1 MENFAVSGKKVVK
14 LVCISADNNNKFYN
28 FFEQGDG
35 TFKVNYGRIKGT
47 AQTHSYPMSMWDRMY
62 REKTSPKKGYKD
74 VTHLFIDKGATAT
87 ATTNGSTVIN
97 IQNFNIK
104 SFMDK
109 IQSYANKSVQSNY
122 SVSKDDVTIDQINFA
137 QSLLTKVSTSIDT
150 MTTKEINDVLLE
162 LYGAI
167 PRKMVNVRD
176 HLVKEVNKSQETLE
190 WISKLIEEEQKILD
204 VMQGQVQLNK
214 VEDESTDEKADLL
227 KMMGIEMEEVSG
239 DDIKKIKTMLGP
251 NSNQFSTAFKV
262 TNLKTQKE
270 FDQNLSKAKN
280 KECQVFWHGSRN
292 ENWFNIMQSGLLI
305 RPSCAVHCGSMFGDG
320 LYFANKAQKSIGYT
334 SLSGSYWSRGSSPV
348 AYLAIYDVH
357 IGNQKHIYKHDSS
370 CYRLSKSTLGKEGY
384 DSVFAHGGYDLRN
397 DEFIVYDKSQCT
409 IKYIVEIKH

>member
-47 AQTHSYPMSMWDRMY
+47 SQTHSYPMSMWDNMY
-62 REKTSPKKGYKD
+62 RAKTSPKKGYTD
-74 VTHLFIDKGATAT
+74 VTHLFIDKGLTGASGQASPVIPIL
-87 ATTNGSTVIN
+87 NST
-97 IQNFNIK
+97 IK

-122 SVSKDDVTIDQINFA
+122 SVSKDDVTIEQINFA
-137 QSLLTKVSTSIDT
+137 QSLLTKVSTSVDT
-150 MTTKEINDVLLE
+150 LTIKEINEILLE
-162 LYGAI
+162 LYGTI

-176 HLVKEVNKSQETLE
+176 HLVKEVAKSKETLE

-214 VEDESTDEKADLL
+214 TEVELPDEKVDLL
-227 KMMGIEMEEVSG
+227 KMMGIEMEEVSQN
-239 DDIKKIKTMLGP
+239 DINLIKSLLGP
-251 NSNQFSTAFKV
+251 NAKQFNTAFKV

-270 FDQNLSKAKN
+270 FDLNLSKAKN
-280 KECQVFWHGSRN
+280 KACELFWHGSRN

-305 RPSCAVHCGSMFGDG
+305 RPSCAVHTGTMFGSG
-320 LYFANKAQKSIGYT
+320 IYFANKAQKSIGYT
-334 SLSGSYWSRGSSPV
+334 SLSGSYWSRGSSAV
-348 AYLAIYDVH
+348 AYLAI
-357 IGNQKHIYKHDSS
+357 
-370 CYRLSKSTLGKEGY
+370 
-384 DSVFAHGGYDLRN
+384 
-397 DEFIVYDKSQCT
+397 
-409 IKYIVEIKH
+409 

>member
-1 MENFAVSGKKVVK
+1 MENFAISGKKVVK

-28 FFEQGDG
+28 LFEQEDG

-47 AQTHSYPMSMWDRMY
+47 SQTHSYPMKDWDKMY

-74 VTHLFIDKGATAT
+74 VTHLFIDKGATCAT
-87 ATTNGSTVIN
+87 ASSSHIMPILNST
-97 IQNFNIK
+97 IK

-109 IQSYANKSVQSNY
+109 IQTYANKSVQSNY
-122 SVSKDDVTIDQINFA
+122 SVSKDDVTIEQINFA
-137 QSLLTKVSTSIDT
+137 QSLLTKVSTSVDNLSV
-150 MTTKEINDVLLE
+150 KEINEVLLE

-176 HLVKEVNKSQETLE
+176 HLVKEIDKSQETLE
-190 WISKLIEEEQKILD
+190 WISKLVEEEQKILD

-214 VEDESTDEKADLL
+214 VEYESTDEKADLL
-227 KMMGIEMEEVSG
+227 KMMGIEMEEVST
-239 DDIKKIKTMLGP
+239 DDIKKIKSMLGP

-262 TNLKTQKE
+262 INLKTQKE

-280 KECQVFWHGSRN
+280 KECQLFWHGSRN

-305 RPSCAVHCGSMFGDG
+305 RPSCAVHTGSMFSAG

-348 AYLAIYDVH
+348 AYLAIYEVH
-357 IGNQKHIYKHDSS
+357 TGNQKHIYKHDSS
-370 CYRLSKSTLGKEGY
+370 CYRLSKSTLVKDGF

-397 DEFIVYDKSQCT
+397 DEFIVYDKNQCT
-409 IKYIVEIKH
+409 IKYIVEIKN